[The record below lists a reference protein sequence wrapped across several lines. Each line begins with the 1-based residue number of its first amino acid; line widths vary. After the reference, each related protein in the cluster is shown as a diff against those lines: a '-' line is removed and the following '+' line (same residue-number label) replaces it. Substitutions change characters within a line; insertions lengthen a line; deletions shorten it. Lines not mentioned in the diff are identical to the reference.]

1 MLRTIAALGCRL
13 RRVQAAWTG
22 DAPHDVQAER
32 RAIADMAIADAKAL
46 RHGALRSFFC
56 LDGRS
61 IRAKVFA
68 AETLEGLAARV
79 LKGR

>member
-32 RAIADMAIADAKAL
+32 QAIADMAIADAKAL
-46 RHGALRSFFC
+46 RRGALRSFFC

-68 AETLEGLAARV
+68 AQALEDLAGRV
-79 LKGR
+79 LKGG